1 MTDRIE
7 GLLRQAAP
15 QALAALVRRYGHFD
29 ECEDAVQ
36 EALLAA
42 SVQWPE
48 SGVPD
53 EPRAWL
59 ITVASRRL
67 ADRLRADEARRRREE
82 RAAGDGRGAVLGA
95 RTTR

>member
-1 MTDRIE
+1 M
-7 GLLRQAAP
+7 
-15 QALAALVRRYGHFD
+15 RRYGHFD

-59 ITVASRRL
+59 ITVASRQL
-67 ADRLRADEARRRREE
+67 ADRLRADEARRRRED
-82 RAAGDGRGAVLGA
+82 RAAGGGAVPSPGRDDTLTLLFLCCI
-95 RTTR
+95 RRSRRRRRSR